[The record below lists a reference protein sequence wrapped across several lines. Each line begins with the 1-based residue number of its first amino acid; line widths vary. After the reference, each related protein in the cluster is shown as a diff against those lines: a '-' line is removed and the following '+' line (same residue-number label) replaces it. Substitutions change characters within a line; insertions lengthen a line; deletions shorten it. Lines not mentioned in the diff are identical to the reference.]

1 MPQASWRAAVRYGN
15 QYGDQE
21 GGHHTRPR
29 QLDRIRALVDAGTAP
44 SVFGFVRQ
52 LAEREVLACADAE
65 HMLSI
70 ISNTIARSSAAR
82 SRGEPRRARRA
93 TRGYLA
99 ATPFFVAGTPFL
111 PAVSGALA
119 FRMSS
124 ANFRWLA
131 SNCSAKS

>member
-65 HMLSI
+65 HMLSDHQQHDRAI
-70 ISNTIARSSAAR
+70 ISSTIARR
-82 SRGEPRRARRA
+82 TTPGPPRD
-93 TRGYLA
+93 
-99 ATPFFVAGTPFL
+99 
-111 PAVSGALA
+111 
-119 FRMSS
+119 
-124 ANFRWLA
+124 
-131 SNCSAKS
+131 